1 MPGSQFTAQ
10 MTSEALSNSR
20 WRSPTT
26 IQFAE
31 YNGPAI
37 HWMSP
42 TDLRFASMSF
52 VPGHPAG
59 IDSQYLEPAVAMAD
73 GAVQRLSAEV
83 TPAELRAMCTANG
96 HESELPDSH
105 TVEMEGTDCDL
116 SNVAVTLRRDE
127 P

>member
-1 MPGSQFTAQ
+1 
-10 MTSEALSNSR
+10 
-20 WRSPTT
+20 
-26 IQFAE
+26 
-31 YNGPAI
+31 
-37 HWMSP
+37 
-42 TDLRFASMSF
+42 MSF

-105 TVEMEGTDCDL
+105 TVEME
-116 SNVAVTLRRDE
+116 SARLRPLQRSRHAT